1 MEIYDIFFDL
11 LVFKTEVNLF
21 EIKLIYLFDR
31 IFIVE
36 ASLQYSVVQICLI
49 FLSKKFKKPVNSFL
63 SSH

>member
-63 SSH
+63 RSH